1 MPHWLIHGAFIAGR
15 ALAGLIGCLCFYV
28 ALFMYED
35 EAGNWQN
42 RLDNLWVSIY
52 DRVKITS
59 SLTIALFN
67 TISQK
72 LMHLF
77 SWIFGSRLLSA
88 RSVSASINLSIACGI
103 LTPIV
108 LWIAVSSLTGKPI
121 SEFYPGYL
129 QIPEYAFFALFCILM
144 ATLPSLIK
152 TRAALM
158 FSYSSLFVIP
168 CWVFYA
174 APFFSG
180 NGIGRVSAYLDLISV
195 FLLSLA
201 VSLASD
207 LVVLVAIRKT
217 FSVVSSTISK
227 LRIIKTVAMFALLA
241 VTVEAIPALLFW
253 VGFRAEAALGL
264 HNGHQQDTDL
274 TFIVVFLGAFS
285 FLGNAITLIYC
296 LIPVTTLFVV
306 LCHSAFWPLTSRV
319 VYPLCRYR
327 IFGNRKVLFALGSF
341 CFIFALNIEHQSVTD
356 ILKLFS

>member
-1 MPHWLIHGAFIAGR
+1 MPHWLIHGAWIAGR

-72 LMHLF
+72 LMHVF

-103 LTPIV
+103 LSPIV
-108 LWIAVSSLTGKPI
+108 LAIILLSLTGA
-121 SEFYPGYL
+121 PGRASLYNK
-129 QIPEYAFFALFCILM
+129 QIFEYAFFGLFCILM

-152 TRAALM
+152 TRMALM
-158 FSYSSLFVIP
+158 FSYSSLFPIT
-168 CWVFYA
+168 CWMVYQA
-174 APFFSG
+174 RLQEDYG
-180 NGIGRVSAYLDLISV
+180 TGRMSAYLDSISV
-195 FLLSLA
+195 ILLSLA

-207 LVVLVAIRKT
+207 FVVLVAIRKT

-227 LRIIKTVAMFALLA
+227 SKITKTVAMFALLA
-241 VTVEAIPALLFW
+241 VTVEVAPALLFLAPHY
-253 VGFRAEAALGL
+253 AEGYAAAHANLTLIVVTLGL
-264 HNGHQQDTDL
+264 CT
-274 TFIVVFLGAFS
+274 
-285 FLGNAITLIYC
+285 FLGNVITLIYC
-296 LIPVTTLFVV
+296 LIPVITLFAV

-327 IFGNRKVLFALGSF
+327 IFGNRKVLLALGSF
-341 CFIFALNIEHQSVTD
+341 CIIFSLNIEHQGVTD